1 MNNGDVMKMN
11 NSAVGN
17 TWEELEQRL
26 FTAEEIAASNLKVA
40 LIGEHDRARKEKDIS
55 ILKPLSSRKE

>member
-1 MNNGDVMKMN
+1 MN

-17 TWEELEQRL
+17 TGEELEQRL

-40 LIGEHDRARKEKDIS
+40 LIGEHVRARKEKDIS